1 MKRPVGMVIIAM
13 ILSFINAIDGS
24 PVLGSTTAPLMSE
37 YAEKELNS
45 LEERISFVKS
55 CESNPKSKWID
66 GKCFYFLQEIKTYE
80 DAQYECSDWFKT
92 FDGNVQGRIY
102 EPRNRANFE
111 LIFKTATDIFG
122 SQNPVFW
129 LGIDD
134 IQTNGEF
141 RYRSDDKLATNSWTP
156 WYEND
161 LEGEDENCLVGIK
174 NKWDDRNCSSYM
186 WVICESI
193 SEP

>member
-1 MKRPVGMVIIAM
+1 MVGIVIIAM
-13 ILSFINAIDGS
+13 ILSFFHAMDAS
-24 PVLGSTTAPLMSE
+24 PVLGSSTSPPISE

-45 LEERISFVKS
+45 LEERISFVKL
-55 CESNPKSKWID
+55 CESNPNSKWID
-66 GKCFYFLQEIKTYE
+66 GKCYYFLQEIKTYE
-80 DAQYECSDWFKT
+80 DAQYECSDRFEK
-92 FDGNVQGRIY
+92 NVSGRIY

-111 LIFKTATDIFG
+111 LIFKTAVEIFG

-134 IQTNGEF
+134 IQTEGEF
-141 RYRSDDKLATNSWTP
+141 CYRSDKKLATNSWTP
-156 WYEND
+156 WYKND

-193 SEP
+193 PLP